1 MKRYFD
7 LQFFADG
14 EPGAEP
20 APAPGAEPSGSKGAE
35 PSGNPK
41 SEAKYT
47 DADIDKIINK
57 KFAEWQK
64 QQEKK
69 VSEAERLANMT
80 AEEKAAEKLK
90 GLEDRIAAYEKA
102 EAKSA
107 MTKQARGM
115 LQDKG
120 INVND
125 ELLAN
130 LIAEDAEGTKAAVES
145 FINLFTAAVEKAV
158 KEKVKGEPPK
168 AGAPSTITKEQI
180 LAITNRAE
188 RQRMMAEHSDLF

>member
-1 MKRYFD
+1 MKKYFD

-14 EPGAEP
+14 EPGADP
-20 APAPGAEPSGSKGAE
+20 APAEPIEGGKGAE
-35 PSGNPK
+35 PAPK
-41 SEAKYT
+41 PEPKYT
-47 DADIDKIINK
+47 DADLDKIINK

-69 VSEAERLANMT
+69 LSEAERLANMT

-115 LQDKG
+115 LQDKN
-120 INVND
+120 INVSD

-145 FINLFTAAVEKAV
+145 FINLFNAAVEKAV
-158 KEKVKGEPPK
+158 KDKVKGEPPK
-168 AGAPSTITKEQI
+168 AGGPTSITKEQI

-188 RQRMMAEHSDLF
+188 RQRMMAEHPELF

>member
-1 MKRYFD
+1 MKKYLFD

-14 EPGAEP
+14 EPGAEG
-20 APAPGAEPSGSKGAE
+20 APADPDNGGKGAE
-35 PSGNPK
+35 PSGESKP
-41 SEAKYT
+41 EAKYT
-47 DADIDKIINK
+47 DADLDRIIGK

-64 QQEKK
+64 KQEKQL
-69 VSEAERLANMT
+69 SEAERLSKMT

-90 GLEDRIAAYEKA
+90 ALEDKIAGYEKA

-115 LQDKG
+115 LQDKN
-120 INVND
+120 IHVSD

-158 KEKVKGEPPK
+158 KDKVKGEPPK

-188 RQRMMAEHSDLF
+188 RQRMMAEHSELF